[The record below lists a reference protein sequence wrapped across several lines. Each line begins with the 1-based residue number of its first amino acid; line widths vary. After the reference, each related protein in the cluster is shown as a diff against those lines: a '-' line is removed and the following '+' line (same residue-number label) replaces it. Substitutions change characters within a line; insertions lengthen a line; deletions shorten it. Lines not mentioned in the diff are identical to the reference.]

1 MSSTDRQNRLLVAE
15 DWRKIYQSFRNADFQ
30 SYDFEN
36 LRRVMIDYLR
46 QNYPEDFNDYI
57 ESSEYLA
64 LIDMIAFLGQSYAY
78 RVDLN
83 ARENF
88 LELAERRE
96 SVLRLARTLSYNAK
110 RNQAGNGLLKWQSI
124 TTSQSIL
131 DGNGRNLAGQEILWN
146 DPSNNQWFD
155 QFIRVLNAAMPISA
169 QFGTP
174 NNKGIIYN
182 IPTEQYTIQTTNNTI
197 PVYSFNKTIDSR
209 AMSFEITSTIIKDNQ
224 DIAEDPPL
232 GGKNLSFIY
241 RDDGKGSASPANGFF
256 SHFRQGTLQTGTFS
270 IPQPSNNEIIDIDS
284 NNINDTD
291 VWLYKLDSRGV
302 ESEYWIAVPNFEANN
317 VIYNSLNKKIRN
329 IYNII
334 TRVDDRISIA
344 FSDGLFGNLPLGSF
358 RIYYRVSNGLNYT
371 INPRDMRSVNL
382 EIPYISNTGQIELLS
397 ISMNLQ
403 TSVSNSAST
412 ESNQQI
418 KQKAPGTYYT
428 QNRMITAEDYNL
440 SPLAVNQDVLKV
452 KSVNRTSSGISRYFD
467 LTDPTG
473 KYSNINLFSDD
484 GVAYKEEYE
493 DIFKFSYNTTVE
505 IEGIINNKILDSLRD
520 IGLRNFF
527 YDKFSRISIGA
538 DLIYKWNK
546 VTVSV
551 NESTGYLTDASNS
564 KVGYD
569 VTTILKNLEIGTI
582 LKFVAPSGKYF
593 IKDSNNDLIT
603 TSENTPNATT
613 YLWAK
618 IISISNN
625 GINLLNDGSGPVK
638 ITTEIP
644 TGAILDQI
652 IPQWTTNLSS
662 SIITTM
668 VNLIFTNK
676 PFGLRY
682 DLTEK
687 SWKIVFE
694 NDLNLI
700 SNFNI
705 GKAGDN
711 TNQRLDAS
719 WLLLFTTDT
728 EVYTVKYRKL
738 RYVFESDKKI
748 RFYLDNTKKIFD
760 VKSGIVVK
768 DKIKILGINNKP
780 NTTNFF
786 TYDLD
791 WQIHNEFVGT
801 DGYVDT
807 KKLEI
812 TFNDSNDDGIVD
824 DPDIFDILTVPS
836 YSIWNSNTTY
846 SKGSFVLYSNRI
858 YESLV
863 NDNFNNEPLIKNG
876 VNLALNN
883 FYWRINYG
891 NYVILEKYE
900 TSTGITDYRYIPN
913 NNIVKIVGLESDGLY
928 DYNRLGLT
936 KDQYYYFSDTN
947 LLAKRSYNESRW
959 IYNLDYK
966 VFIGRSNL
974 KFQYIHNADYESR
987 IDPGHVNI
995 MDIYVLSRN
1004 YDIEYR
1010 RWIAGAIEN
1019 EPLPPS
1025 SDQLSLIMAPMLNP
1039 IKAMSDEIIYHPT
1052 RYKILFGIRAN
1063 PNLRASFKVIKN
1075 LDQTLSDNEVRA
1087 RVLAA
1092 INEFFVI
1099 ENWDFGDT
1107 FYFSELVAYIMNRTA
1122 PYILNIVIVPRQ
1134 ANLNFGS
1141 LFEIKSES
1149 DEVFING
1156 ATTEDIEIVDSLTS
1170 SNLSA
1175 RGSINT
1181 TTNIVSRQNI
1191 TSSQGRY

>member
-96 SVLRLARTLSYNAK
+96 SILRLARTLSYNAK

-124 TTSQSIL
+124 TTSQSII

-174 NNKGIIYN
+174 NNKGVIYN
-182 IPTEQYTIQTTNNTI
+182 IPTEQYMIQTTANTI
-197 PVYSFNKTIDSR
+197 PVYTFNKNVDSR
-209 AMSFEITSTIIKDNQ
+209 SMSFEITSTIIKDNQ

-232 GGKNLSFIY
+232 SGKNLSFIY
-241 RDDGKGSASPANGFF
+241 RDDGKGAASPANGFF

-270 IPQPSNNEIIDIDS
+270 ILQPSNNEIIDIDS

-302 ESEYWIAVPNFEANN
+302 ESEYWTSVPNFEANN

-329 IYNII
+329 IYSII

-344 FSDGLFGNLPLGSF
+344 FSDGIFGNLPLGTF
-358 RIYYRVSNGLNYT
+358 RIYYRISNGLNYT

-382 EIPYISNTGQIELLS
+382 EIPYISNTGQVELLS

-403 TSVSNSAST
+403 TSVNNSSGT

-452 KSVNRTSSGISRYFD
+452 KSVNRSSSGISRYFD
-467 LTDPTG
+467 LIDPTG
-473 KYSNINLFSDD
+473 KYSNVNLFSDD
-484 GVAYKEEYE
+484 GVIYKEEYE
-493 DIFKFSYNTTVE
+493 DIFKFTYNTTVD
-505 IEGIINNKILDSLRD
+505 IEGIINNKIVESLRD
-520 IGLRNFF
+520 IGLRNFY
-527 YDKFSRISIGA
+527 YDKFSRINIGT
-538 DLIYKWNK
+538 DIVYKWNK
-546 VTVSV
+546 FTVSV
-551 NESTGYLTDASNS
+551 NECTGLFKDESGTI
-564 KVGYD
+564 VGYD
-569 VTTILKNLEIGTI
+569 ITTILKNLEVGT
-582 LKFVAPSGKYF
+582 LLRFVAPANKFF
-593 IKDSNNDLIT
+593 IKDSNNDLVT
-603 TSENTPNATT
+603 ASENTPNASK

-618 IISISNN
+618 IISISNK
-625 GINLLNDGSGPVK
+625 GIEVMDDGSGPIK
-638 ITTEIP
+638 LTTEIP

-652 IPQWTTNLSS
+652 IPQWNTKLETN
-662 SIITTM
+662 IITTI

-682 DLTEK
+682 DLNDK

-694 NDLNLI
+694 NDLNLN

-705 GKAGDN
+705 GKAGDK
-711 TNQRLDAS
+711 TNQRVDAS
-719 WLLLFTTDT
+719 WLLLFTTNT

-768 DKIKILGINNKP
+768 DKIRILGINNRP
-780 NTTNFF
+780 NLNSAF

-791 WQIHNEFVGT
+791 WQIHNQFIGT

-807 KKLEI
+807 KKIEI
-812 TFNDSNDDGIVD
+812 TFNDNNDDGVVD
-824 DPDIFDILTVPS
+824 DPDVFDNLTIPM
-836 YSIWNSNTTY
+836 YTIWNSQETY
-846 SKGSFVLYSNRI
+846 TKGAFILYNNII

-863 NDNFNNEPLIKNG
+863 SDNFNNEPLIKSG
-876 VNLALNN
+876 LTLILNSA
-883 FYWRINYG
+883 YWKINYG
-891 NYVILEKYE
+891 NFIVLEKYE
-900 TSTGITDYRYIPN
+900 TTTGITDYRHVA
-913 NNIVKIVGLESDGLY
+913 NNIIKIVGSESDV
-928 DYNRLGLT
+928 NST
-936 KDQYYYFSDTN
+936 IEQDQYYYFTETN
-947 LLAKRSYNESRW
+947 LLAKCVYLESRLV
-959 IYNLDYK
+959 YNLDYK
-966 VFIGRSNL
+966 VFNGRSNL

-995 MDIYVLSRN
+995 MDIYILSKN

-1010 RWIAGAIEN
+1010 RWVADALDS

-1025 SDQLSLIMAPMLNP
+1025 SDQLSLIMSPTLNP

-1052 RYKILFGIRAN
+1052 RYKILFGAKAN

-1075 LDQTLSDNEVRA
+1075 QEQSLSDNEIRA

-1107 FYFSELVAYIMNRTA
+1107 FYFSELVAYIMNRVA
-1122 PYILNIVIVPRQ
+1122 PYVLNIVIVPRQ
-1134 ANLNFGS
+1134 ATLYFGS

-1156 ATTEDIEIVDSLTS
+1156 ATSDDIEIIDSLTAN
-1170 SNLSA
+1170 NLSA
-1175 RGSINT
+1175 QGSINT
-1181 TTNIVSRQNI
+1181 STNIVSRQNI